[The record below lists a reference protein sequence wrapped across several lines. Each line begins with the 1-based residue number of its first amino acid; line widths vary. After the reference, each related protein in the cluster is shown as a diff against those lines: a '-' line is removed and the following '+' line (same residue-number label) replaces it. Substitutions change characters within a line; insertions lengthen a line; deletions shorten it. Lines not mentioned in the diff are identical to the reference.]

1 MSRGIPERGEQMRQ
15 TGLLAWLRL
24 ARVFQ
29 KIDRGQAEHLR
40 KWDLSVAQFDVIAH
54 VGAAE
59 GLMQQELADR
69 LLVTKGNV
77 SQLLDRLEQ
86 RGLICRC
93 HEGRTQRLSLSPAG
107 RALFDEVVPE
117 HEKHIATRLEALTP
131 DERRQL
137 HALLRTLDRA
147 LS

>member
-1 MSRGIPERGEQMRQ
+1 MRQ
-15 TGLLAWLRL
+15 PGLLAWLRL

-29 KIDRGQAEHLR
+29 KIDRGSAEHLR
-40 KWDLSVAQFDVIAH
+40 QWELSVAQFDVIAH

-59 GLMQQELADR
+59 GSMQQELADR

-107 RALFDEVVPE
+107 RALYNAVVPE
-117 HEKHIATRLEALTP
+117 QERYIAAQLATLTP
-131 DERRQL
+131 DEQRQL
-137 HALLRTLDRA
+137 HTLLRQLDRT